1 MKVEF
6 RARVRVSGEGMHGTR
21 HARGKNFAP
30 VGGGAPQ
37 GDALPRRRV
46 PAEVLIVP
54 QRTRLAGRRGYGS
67 GPNPSMEGRI
77 CARLRRVFRR
87 RRNFAISAPRL
98 RLALRRRRSVRTKT
112 ADGATNSC
120 R

>member
-30 VGGGAPQ
+30 AGAGAPQ

-46 PAEVLIVP
+46 PAEVLIEN
-54 QRTRLAGRRGYGS
+54 G
-67 GPNPSMEGRI
+67 E
-77 CARLRRVFRR
+77 ARLIRR
-87 RRNFAISAPRL
+87 RQTL
-98 RLALRRRRSVRTKT
+98 DDVLALES
-112 ADGATNSC
+112 
-120 R
+120 